1 MNTDWTFDTV
11 KEPLSL
17 RFDDDIVVTLKE
29 GLLLKIHSEISTD
42 EMIMSLD
49 LLQNN
54 MEWVHW

>member
-11 KEPLSL
+11 KQPLSL

-42 EMIMSLD
+42 
-49 LLQNN
+49 
-54 MEWVHW
+54 